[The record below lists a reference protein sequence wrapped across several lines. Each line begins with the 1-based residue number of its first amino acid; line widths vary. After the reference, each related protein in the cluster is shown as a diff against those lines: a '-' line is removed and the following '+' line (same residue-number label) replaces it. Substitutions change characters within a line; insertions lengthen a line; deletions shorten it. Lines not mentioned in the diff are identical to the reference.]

1 MTPSEHD
8 PDSKPLV
15 TLELWQLAVIV
26 VGLLVFVVKFL
37 PIGKNVL
44 FVLLLLAALVGLLVV
59 RARKRREAADF

>member
-26 VGLLVFVVKFL
+26 LGLVVFVVKFL